1 MKSKKRKIVGTID
14 IEPTWESLCY
24 AVNRGA
30 LKGEALLPACKIAD
44 AVRQAQK
51 KGKKSITFKF
61 KDKQSKST
69 VTTE

>member
-1 MKSKKRKIVGTID
+1 MAYTMKLKKRKAGTID

-61 KDKQSKST
+61 KGDNIVGVK
-69 VTTE
+69 